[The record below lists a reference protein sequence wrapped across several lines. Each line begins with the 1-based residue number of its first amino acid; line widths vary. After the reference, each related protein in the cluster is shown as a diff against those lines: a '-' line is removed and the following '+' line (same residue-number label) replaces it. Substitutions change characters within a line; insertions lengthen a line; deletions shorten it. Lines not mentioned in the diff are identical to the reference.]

1 MRNRRTTLRF
11 NETEQLIIAA
21 FATEWK
27 LSLSEAIRR
36 LIFWSRAP
44 GFVLPQPSRGQAQDL
59 SDDK

>member
-11 NETEQLIIAA
+11 SNIEQLIITT
-21 FATEWK
+21 FAKDAELT
-27 LSLSEAIRR
+27 LSEAIRR

-44 GFVLPQPSRGQAQDL
+44 GFSLPQPREGQLQDL